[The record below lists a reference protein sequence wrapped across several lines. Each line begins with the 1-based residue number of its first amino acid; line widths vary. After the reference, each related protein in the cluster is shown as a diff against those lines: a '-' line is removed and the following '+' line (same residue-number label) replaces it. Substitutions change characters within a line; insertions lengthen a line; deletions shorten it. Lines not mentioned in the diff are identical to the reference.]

1 MFYIFYAVAAI
12 AGPQHWTA
20 NESLRF
26 EKGITTDFVCLGSL
40 MVVFAAFGMYVQWES
55 RRRDREQE
63 GNVGEG
69 VEGEGIME
77 MDMTDKEEK
86 AFRYTA

>member
-1 MFYIFYAVAAI
+1 
-12 AGPQHWTA
+12 
-20 NESLRF
+20 
-26 EKGITTDFVCLGSL
+26 